1 MNALLVSFIVTLV
14 TEFVLVI
21 VTVVTS
27 ELILAMTR

>member
-1 MNALLVSFIVTLV
+1 MYALLVSFIVTLV

-27 ELILAMTR
+27 ELILAMS